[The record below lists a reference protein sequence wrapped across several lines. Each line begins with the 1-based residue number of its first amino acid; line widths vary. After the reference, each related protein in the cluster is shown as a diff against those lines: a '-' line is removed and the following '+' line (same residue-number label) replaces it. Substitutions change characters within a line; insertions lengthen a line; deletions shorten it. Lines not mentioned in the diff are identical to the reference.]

1 MERRLFIQTLALA
14 QQRGKMTN
22 RYLFLGGAQGAW
34 KVTGMSA
41 YRGAGLEAVQRI
53 EVVNGELGERPAGT
67 AWVLQGLTSN
77 VRYATGAE
85 LAALRAKQPAL
96 NRPEATCAALIP
108 IKKSAAWWDLPQ
120 DERRR
125 IFEETSHHTAIG
137 LDYLPAIARRLHHSR
152 DIGEPFD
159 FLTWFEFALQHKP
172 EFDELLTRLRATKE
186 WSYVEREIEI
196 RLER

>member
-22 RYLFLGGAQGAW
+22 RYFFLGGAQGAW
-34 KVTGMSA
+34 KVTRTSA

-53 EVVNGELGERPAGT
+53 EVVNGELGERPAGAT
-67 AWVLQGLTSN
+67 WILQGLTSN

-85 LAALRAKQPAL
+85 LTALRAKQPAL

-108 IKKSAAWWDLPQ
+108 IKKSAAWWNLPQ

-125 IFEETSHHTAIG
+125 IF
-137 LDYLPAIARRLHHSR
+137 
-152 DIGEPFD
+152 
-159 FLTWFEFALQHKP
+159 
-172 EFDELLTRLRATKE
+172 
-186 WSYVEREIEI
+186 
-196 RLER
+196 